1 MKISALCILA
11 CSVGLAA
18 GARAACEMPSLVRA
32 IPDGATATEQELLT
46 VQTEIQAYVAAMD
59 DYIACQNEE
68 LSVNGSEASAEY
80 LYMMTTRI
88 ETARNEV
95 DKVASDFNEQV
106 TAFRAA
112 RQATTTFR

>member
-1 MKISALCILA
+1 MKISAFYVLA
-11 CSVGLAA
+11 CCAGLAA
-18 GARAACEMPSLVRA
+18 QASADCEIPTLITA
-32 IPDGATATEQELLT
+32 IPDGATATEQELLA

-68 LSVNGSEASAEY
+68 LTVNGSDASAEY
-80 LYMMTTRI
+80 LFLMTTRI

-95 DKVASDFNEQV
+95 DKIASDFNDQV

-112 RQATTTFR
+112 REAATTFR